1 MSQRAGTVPT
11 APGFP
16 SSSLCLPIWL
26 GLGQPDQRWSR
37 EQHGALSMV
46 LNRHTPWP
54 VFSAP
59 RGLSISGGA
68 LGGST
73 LLSLSSN

>member
-1 MSQRAGTVPT
+1 MSQGAGTVPT

-16 SSSLCLPIWL
+16 SSSFCLPRWL
-26 GLGQPDQRWSR
+26 GLGQPDHLSR

-54 VFSAP
+54 VLSAP

-68 LGGST
+68 LGGSI

>member
-1 MSQRAGTVPT
+1 MSQRVGTVPT

-16 SSSLCLPIWL
+16 SPSLCLPRWL
-26 GLGQPDQRWSR
+26 GRGQPDHPSR
-37 EQHGALSMV
+37 ELRGALSMV
-46 LNRHTPWP
+46 LNRRTLWP

-68 LGGST
+68 LGGSI